1 MPPAKKKASSP
12 QGAPS
17 QSISKP
23 AAPATEPHS
32 APSVTGGRGPVSRDA
47 SAQGGRAKTLAKRQA
62 LADVQQ
68 LRREAA
74 AARVRALHVPP
85 AFASVGDFLE
95 RLQTLVQAR
104 AGANADLARHC
115 GVSTSTA
122 SKWLARKMI
131 PTQANLDKLIEW
143 WGRHHSADAPK
154 AGQSVPAAIAPR
166 PQELSLGRLP
176 QDIAARLRRTARQRN
191 LKPLA
196 YLVQILD
203 RQLPTAA
210 ELDLR

>member
-1 MPPAKKKASSP
+1 
-12 QGAPS
+12 
-17 QSISKP
+17 
-23 AAPATEPHS
+23 
-32 APSVTGGRGPVSRDA
+32 
-47 SAQGGRAKTLAKRQA
+47 
-62 LADVQQ
+62 
-68 LRREAA
+68 
-74 AARVRALHVPP
+74 
-85 AFASVGDFLE
+85 VGDFLE